1 MLSEHCDSRINNAVL
16 APKFM
21 LTVGCLPRG
30 EVKGLMLTGGFH
42 TCGGRP
48 LAHSICLDYAISWRR

>member
-1 MLSEHCDSRINNAVL
+1 
-16 APKFM
+16 M